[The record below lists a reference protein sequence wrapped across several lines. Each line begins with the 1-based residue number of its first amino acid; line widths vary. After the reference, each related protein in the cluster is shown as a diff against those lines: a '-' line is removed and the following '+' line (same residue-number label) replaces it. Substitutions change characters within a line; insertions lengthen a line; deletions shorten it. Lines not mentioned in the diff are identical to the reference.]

1 MFLFFCIQNLARYL
15 LFIKNKK
22 VMTWVA
28 FDAAGFAMSTDLQ
41 NIIGG
46 NLTGLIATL
55 MKWLPWILG
64 ASVAIP
70 AISWFFSFAGTKIRG
85 VFSA

>member
-1 MFLFFCIQNLARYL
+1 
-15 LFIKNKK
+15 
-22 VMTWVA
+22 MTGVA
-28 FDAAGFAMSTDLQ
+28 FETAGFAMPAEVQ

-64 ASVAIP
+64 ASVGIP
-70 AISWFFSFAGTKIRG
+70 AIAWFFSFAGRKIRG
-85 VFSA
+85 IFSA